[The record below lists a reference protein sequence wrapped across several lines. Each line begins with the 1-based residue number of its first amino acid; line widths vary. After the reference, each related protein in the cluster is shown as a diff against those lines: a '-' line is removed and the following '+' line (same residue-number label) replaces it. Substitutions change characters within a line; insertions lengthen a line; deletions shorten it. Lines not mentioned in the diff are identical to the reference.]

1 MHFDMKD
8 IQIIIYYDI
17 IHNKESNKNKK
28 KLKDLKKFPNK
39 KNVKDISFASA
50 LSVISKYLNN
60 A

>member
-1 MHFDMKD
+1 MKD